1 MGRLTDG
8 MTRLVA
14 EIQTARRERERSM
27 RDLTQATGA
36 MRREVAHLRCTF
48 AADVAGARA
57 AWLGSTAHIQ
67 ADETRTR
74 RKTKG
79 RTSARRAHETVDRSV
94 EP

>member
-14 EIQTARRERERSM
+14 EIQTVRRERERSM
-27 RDLTQATGA
+27 RDLAQATVA
-36 MRREVAHLRCTF
+36 LTREVAHLRSTF

-57 AWLGSTAHIQ
+57 AWRRSTAHLA
-67 ADETRTR
+67 ADEVQKT

-79 RTSARRAHETVDRSV
+79 RTPARRAHETVHRSV

>member
-27 RDLTQATGA
+27 RDLAQATGA
-36 MRREVAHLRCTF
+36 MRREVAHLRSTF

-57 AWLGSTAHIQ
+57 AWLGSTAHIL

-74 RKTKG
+74 RTTKG
-79 RTSARRAHETVDRSV
+79 RTPARRAHETVDRSV